1 MASAQQQETVIR
13 RHVHAGC
20 IYLVEMYR
28 PHAKNAFSDALYEQL
43 TVALDEFETDPSLQA
58 FVLTGHGDYFTGG
71 SDVKEM
77 AVILSDGSS
86 VRPPSQSPS
95 HTFMHKMLDCKK
107 LLVAAVNG
115 PAIGI
120 GVTLLMHC
128 DIVFAADS
136 ATFWTPFLRV
146 GMVPEFASSY
156 TFPHLLGPTV
166 ASNLVIRSKI
176 YTAKEALSAKIV
188 GEVFP
193 TNGFLAAVL
202 ADLTPIVTNRFNQT
216 SLPVYTSLLRRERAP
231 KIREALFY
239 EFEQLDRRVASG
251 DFLATMMELKKQLK
265 SNSNSKL

>member
-1 MASAQQQETVIR
+1 MASAQQQETVVR

-43 TVALDEFETDPSLQA
+43 TIALDEFATDPSLYA

-71 SDVKEM
+71 GDIKEM

-86 VRPPSQSPS
+86 ARLPSQSPS
-95 HTFMHKMLDCKK
+95 HAFMHKMLECKK

-115 PAIGI
+115 PAVGI

-146 GMVPEFASSY
+146 GVVSEFASSY
-156 TFPHLLGPTV
+156 TFPYLLGPTV
-166 ASNLVIRSKI
+166 ANNLVIRSKV

-188 GEVFP
+188 SEVFP
-193 TNGFLAAVL
+193 TNGFLATVL

-231 KIREALFY
+231 KIREALLY

-251 DFLATMMELKKQLK
+251 ELLATVMELKKRLTSK
-265 SNSNSKL
+265 PSSKL